1 MRATEFLTETITPTD
16 LTHLR
21 YYLIDLFEPFGL
33 DFKFSS
39 HFLDRANDLRNKK
52 PITPGELTRLF
63 RKVLKQHG
71 RSIIGLAPNIEVVL
85 KDLATK
91 INVPVAILPPE
102 TADDARTIVAKTVM
116 RKPEFLTTNPVFAIE
131 GAEPTSRV
139 FYTAYSSRNL
149 ALTNTVAESSATI
162 AGNVA
167 TVSFGMGVQ
176 RRSET
181 STQLLPYIINDLKRH
196 GVKYVNVITK
206 ETSAKSRRILESAGF
221 KETQAGADGAG
232 YWRKAT

>member
-1 MRATEFLTETITPTD
+1 MRAAEFLTETITPND

-52 PITPGELTRLF
+52 PITPGELSRLF

-71 RSIIGLAPNIEVVL
+71 RSIVGLAPNIEVVL

-102 TADDARTIVAKTVM
+102 SEDDARTIVAKTVM
-116 RKPEFLTTNPVFAIE
+116 RKQDFKTTNPTFAIE
-131 GAEPTSRV
+131 SLASADQRVYYVARHGSSQVGHAIVNINEQKATVVASRGI
-139 FYTAYSSRNL
+139 NL
-149 ALTNTVAESSATI
+149 AECI
-162 AGNVA
+162 
-167 TVSFGMGVQ
+167 
-176 RRSET
+176 RRD
-181 STQLLPYIINDLKRH
+181 LLKSGIQ
-196 GVKYVNVITK
+196 NVIISENAQKKGGRVPGVFRGQEEGVTK
-206 ETSAKSRRILESAGF
+206 GHAR
-221 KETQAGADGAG
+221 
-232 YWRKAT
+232 